1 MILSVACVGSLH
13 IYLRNAGGPEMLF
26 VDGNNDAF
34 ITV

>member
-13 IYLRNAGGPEMLF
+13 IYSRNDGGPGMLF
-26 VDGNNDAF
+26 VEGNNDAF